1 MGLRFTGISP
11 DTNLGVEGLA
21 FDSYKP
27 SRYNDNFFNEF

>member
-1 MGLRFTGISP
+1 MGLRFTGTSP
-11 DTNLGVEGLA
+11 DTNLGVERLA